1 MAEDRLGLTVTTDSD
16 AALAAWNAALFDFL
30 EARLSLGAQLKEALE
45 ADPEF
50 AMALCFRGYFLMQ
63 LSSAQALPKVAEV
76 LARAKAAAEGATQ
89 RERMHVAALEQ
100 WHGGSPS
107 GACRA
112 WEEILDQWPRD
123 LLALRL
129 HHFASFWRGAREAL
143 RDAPAAVLGRIDEAM
158 PGRPFVLG
166 MLAFGLEET
175 GDYARAETFG
185 REAVERNEN
194 DLWALHAVAHVLEM
208 QCRHDE
214 GAALLERPFGAW
226 SDRNPFKDH
235 VWWHAA
241 LFALELGDHARAL
254 EVYDREVRVD
264 ESGFYLDVQNA
275 ASLLQR
281 LELAGVDVGERWEE
295 IADLAQAREGDHV
308 MPFTDAHFMLALI
321 GAKRLDAARSYLA
334 SLKRFASSGTSEAA
348 RVTGEVTVPLAE
360 ALLAYGERRYADAG
374 DGLHAIRHGLA
385 PLGGSH
391 AQQDVF
397 HQTLIDAMMRSGRDS
412 TARALLAE
420 RQVLRPGSGWA
431 RERLAALQ

>member
-1 MAEDRLGLTVTTDSD
+1 MSKASGMAEDRLGLTVTTDSD
-16 AALAAWNAALFDFL
+16 VALEALNAAVFDFL
-30 EARLSLGAQLKEALE
+30 EARLSLGERLKAALE
-45 ADPEF
+45 ADPECI
-50 AMALCFRGYFLMQ
+50 MALCFRGYFLMQ
-63 LSSAQALPKVAEV
+63 LSSVQTLPQVAEIV
-76 LARAKAAAEGATQ
+76 ARAKAVAGKASE
-89 RERMHVAALEQ
+89 RERMHIAALEQ
-100 WHGGSPS
+100 WQGGSPS
-107 GACRA
+107 GACRV
-112 WEEILDQWPRD
+112 WEQILDQWPQD

-129 HHFASFWRGAREAL
+129 HHFASFWRGARQSL

-166 MLAFGLEET
+166 MLAFGLEEN
-175 GDYARAETFG
+175 GDYARAESFG
-185 REAVERNEN
+185 REAVEANEN

-208 QCRHDE
+208 QCRHKE
-214 GAALLERPFGAW
+214 GATLLDRPFGAW

-241 LFALELGDHARAL
+241 LFALEMGDHARVL

-264 ESGFYLDVQNA
+264 ERGFYLDVQNA

-281 LELAGVDVGERWEE
+281 LELAGADVGDRWEE
-295 IADLAQAREGDHV
+295 LADLAESRLDDHV

-321 GAKRLDAARSYLA
+321 GAKRIDAARSYLA
-334 SLKRFASSGTSEAA
+334 SLNRFASASKSEAG

-360 ALLAYGERRYADAG
+360 ALLAYGEGRYAEAG
-374 DGLHAIRHGLA
+374 DGLHAVRHRLG

-397 HQTLIDAMMRSGRDS
+397 HQTLIEAMTRAGRES

-420 RQVLRPGSGWA
+420 RQVDGRA
-431 RERLAALQ
+431 HV

>member
-1 MAEDRLGLTVTTDSD
+1 MRQDILGLTVTTSSD
-16 AALAAWNAALFDFL
+16 AAVAALNAALFDFL
-30 EARLSLGAQLKEALE
+30 EARLSLGARLKEALE
-45 ADPEF
+45 ADPECV
-50 AMALCFRGYFLMQ
+50 MALCFRGYFLMQ
-63 LSSAQALPKVAEV
+63 LSTVQTLPKVAEV
-76 LARAKAAAEGATQ
+76 LGQATVAAKGASE

-100 WHGGSPS
+100 WQGGSPA
-107 GACRA
+107 GACRV
-112 WEEILDQWPRD
+112 WEAILDQWPRD

-129 HHFASFWRGAREAL
+129 HHFASFWRGARESL

-175 GDYARAETFG
+175 GDYARAEQFG

-208 QCRHDE
+208 QCRHAE
-214 GAALLERPFGAW
+214 GVKLLERPFGAW

-241 LFALELGDHARAL
+241 LFALETGDHARVL
-254 EVYDREVRVD
+254 EVYDREVKVD
-264 ESGFYLDVQNA
+264 EGGFYLDVQNA

-281 LELAGVDVGERWEE
+281 LELAGVDVGPRWEE
-295 IADLAQAREGDHV
+295 LADLAEGRLDDHV
-308 MPFTDAHFMLALI
+308 LPFTDAHFMLALV
-321 GAKRLDAARSYLA
+321 GAGRLEAARGYLA
-334 SLKRFASSGTSEAA
+334 SLKRFAASPASEAA
-348 RVTGEVTVPLAE
+348 RVTGEITISLAE
-360 ALLAYGERRYADAG
+360 ALLAYGEGRYAEAG
-374 DGLHAIRHGLA
+374 DGLHALRHRLA

-397 HQTLIDAMMRSGRDS
+397 HQTLIEAMTRAGRES

-420 RQVLRPGSGWA
+420 RQVLRPGSSWA